1 MMLNNT
7 NTTTNNTDNNGKR
20 DDDDYKKKRH
30 SGWHILLLVIWIFLG
45 IFAYASAFTCTH
57 ERYSGGDARKIGML
71 FLAVILGPFYWLI
84 YPLARSDGYCH
95 LKQ

>member
-1 MMLNNT
+1 MSTTNT
-7 NTTTNNTDNNGKR
+7 NTDTNKDER
-20 DDDDYKKKRH
+20 DDHKKKRH
-30 SGWHILLLVIWIFLG
+30 SGWYIILLAIWIFLG

-57 ERYSGGDARKIGML
+57 ERYTGGDARKIGML
-71 FLAVILGPFYWLI
+71 FLAAILGPFYWLI